1 MFCAAVPGSE
11 GFARIAVWEPADARH
26 VRCSSSVVMS
36 QDAASSATAAP
47 SPHGVKTRTSHRARN
62 AIIASLAIALALFG
76 AYLWRSASRDSR
88 PVFQFE
94 LANAGRGPI
103 QAKVT
108 ATGTVNPI
116 VTVQVGTQVS
126 GTIEKLG
133 ADFNST
139 VTPGQMIAQIDPR
152 LFRAAVEQAQANLLA
167 ARAST
172 HKARAQL
179 ILDQRTA
186 VRNRGLAAQQLIAQ
200 ATVEAS
206 DTAAVVDQAQ
216 LEQSIAAEAQAQA
229 ALDTATL
236 NLHYTTIT
244 SPIAG
249 TVITRNID
257 VGQTVAASFAAPTL
271 FLIGQDLTKMEVD
284 SNIAEA
290 DVGRLAPGM
299 TATFSVDAYP
309 TRSFHGSI
317 RQVRSSPQIVQ
328 NVVTYNAVID
338 VDNTDLALKPG
349 MTANLEV
356 IYADRKDV
364 NRVANAALRFRP
376 PPQLAGKTGV
386 AVPPGKKVVWVMR
399 AGAPRPI
406 EITTG
411 VSDGTDTEVVNG
423 DLQPG
428 DQVVTEANPTHRA
441 SGAGRIL

>member
-1 MFCAAVPGSE
+1 MPHESVAA
-11 GFARIAVWEPADARH
+11 A
-26 VRCSSSVVMS
+26 
-36 QDAASSATAAP
+36 AAP
-47 SPHGVKTRTSHRARN
+47 PPRRAVAPPNHHRRTAIVGGLAVVVLAAGAFIWHARASDRQP
-62 AIIASLAIALALFG
+62 AF
-76 AYLWRSASRDSR
+76 R
-88 PVFQFE
+88 FE
-94 LANAGRGPI
+94 LAKVGRGPI

-133 ADFNST
+133 ADFNSA
-139 VTPGQMIAQIDPR
+139 VTPGQMVAQIDAR
-152 LFRAAVEQAQANLLA
+152 LFHAAVQQAQANLLA
-167 ARAST
+167 ARASV

-179 ILDQRTA
+179 GLDQRTA
-186 VRNRGLAAQQLIAQ
+186 VRNRELAAQQLIAQ
-200 ATVEAS
+200 ASVDAT
-206 DTAAVVDQAQ
+206 DTAAEVDQAL
-216 LEQSIAAEAQAQA
+216 LEQAIAAEAQARA
-229 ALDTATL
+229 ALDTATVDL
-236 NLHYTTIT
+236 AYTTIA

-284 SNIAEA
+284 TSIAEA

-309 TRSFHGSI
+309 ARIFRGAI

-338 VDNTDLALKPG
+338 VDNSDLALKPG

-356 IYADRKDV
+356 VYADRADV
-364 NRVANAALRFRP
+364 LHVANAALRFRP
-376 PPQLAGKTGV
+376 PPQLVGK
-386 AVPPGKKVVWVMR
+386 APISVPPGKKIAWVMR
-399 AGAPRPI
+399 ADAPQPI

-411 VSDGTDTEVVNG
+411 VSDGTDTEILDGDIRAGDTVVI
-423 DLQPG
+423 
-428 DQVVTEANPTHRA
+428 EANPTHQV

>member
-1 MFCAAVPGSE
+1 M
-11 GFARIAVWEPADARH
+11 
-26 VRCSSSVVMS
+26 
-36 QDAASSATAAP
+36 
-47 SPHGVKTRTSHRARN
+47 
-62 AIIASLAIALALFG
+62 
-76 AYLWRSASRDSR
+76 
-88 PVFQFE
+88 
-94 LANAGRGPI
+94 
-103 QAKVT
+103 
-108 ATGTVNPI
+108 
-116 VTVQVGTQVS
+116 
-126 GTIEKLG
+126 
-133 ADFNST
+133 
-139 VTPGQMIAQIDPR
+139 
-152 LFRAAVEQAQANLLA
+152 
-167 ARAST
+167 
-172 HKARAQL
+172 
-179 ILDQRTA
+179 
-186 VRNRGLAAQQLIAQ
+186 RNRQLAAQQLIAQ

-271 FLIGQDLTKMEVD
+271 FLIGQDLMKMEVD

-309 TRSFHGSI
+309 TRIFHGSI

-338 VDNTDLALKPG
+338 VDNSDLALKPG

-356 IYADRKDV
+356 VYADQKDV

-376 PPQLAGKTGV
+376 PPSSPERQGSSSR
-386 AVPPGKKVVWVMR
+386 R
-399 AGAPRPI
+399 AR
-406 EITTG
+406 
-411 VSDGTDTEVVNG
+411 
-423 DLQPG
+423 
-428 DQVVTEANPTHRA
+428 RW
-441 SGAGRIL
+441 SG